1 MNYVLLRCFLMTTF
15 QSGRRPAWNRCVM
28 TGWRPWTLTHLLDG
42 ALCHFITPD
51 KITTS
56 AILKPSTAISNSLQ
70 QRITMDMHE
79 VLRSYSFVCQICLTR
94 GEEKKAISHGDMC
107 CVRDYWPTL
116 YSLIRFFISIC
127 SSMIWGH
134 QTNHFIMV
142 WSSAQISDRR
152 DASTFSWIYRASLSD
167 DHEIDVWLK
176 HLTDSMLSSSQVCEG
191 KKTKQT
197 SS

>member
-94 GEEKKAISHGDMC
+94 GEEKKAISHGDVLC
-107 CVRDYWPTL
+107 ERLLTNTLQFDPILYLHLFQYDLRAPDKSLHHGLIIGSDQWPPRCEHVFL
-116 YSLIRFFISIC
+116 DLQSLII
-127 SSMIWGH
+127 G
-134 QTNHFIMV
+134 
-142 WSSAQISDRR
+142 WSRDRR
-152 DASTFSWIYRASLSD
+152 MVKTPYRLNALFLAGLWG
-167 DHEIDVWLK
+167 EK
-176 HLTDSMLSSSQVCEG
+176 N
-191 KKTKQT
+191 KTNI
-197 SS
+197 

>member
-94 GEEKKAISHGDMC
+94 GEEKRQSHMATCAVWEITD
-107 CVRDYWPTL
+107 
-116 YSLIRFFISIC
+116 
-127 SSMIWGH
+127 
-134 QTNHFIMV
+134 QHFTV
-142 WSSAQISDRR
+142 WSD
-152 DASTFSWIYRASLSD
+152 SLSPFVP
-167 DHEIDVWLK
+167 VW
-176 HLTDSMLSSSQVCEG
+176 SEG
-191 KKTKQT
+191 TRQIT
-197 SS
+197 SSWSDHRLRSVTAAMRARFPGFTEPHYRMITR